1 MTEEM
6 KTDSKY
12 VVSDDGMRSQSEVN
26 ILVGKDV
33 INLKELSAPQVRYFT
48 KSKLS
53 EI

>member
-12 VVSDDGMRSQSEVN
+12 VVSDDGISSQSEVN
-26 ILVGKDV
+26 VLVGKDV

-53 EI
+53 DI